1 MGEIKVE
8 TGTTS
13 SKISNITS
21 AGTARQYDA
30 INDSLET
37 TNISPFVEFAAASES
52 LSKAI
57 ANYSTIVT
65 QDAKAMQSAVNDF
78 NDNDQYIAGQINNSQ
93 GLT

>member
-21 AGTARQYDA
+21 AGTAMQYDA

-52 LSKAI
+52 LSKLLL
-57 ANYSTIVT
+57 TIV
-65 QDAKAMQSAVNDF
+65 QSLLKMPKLCKV
-78 NDNDQYIAGQINNSQ
+78 Q
-93 GLT
+93 